1 MKEFWLVLLVALVF
15 AIVVFIVAMGLNK
28 LGWIKSNKLKD
39 EDKDWIPDSVETTI
53 AELRQDLKETKE
65 RLQQELSDVGDAI
78 KEVGNQISDVPQ
90 AFSGKKRPGRKKK
103 GNNGNSGS

>member
-1 MKEFWLVLLVALVF
+1 MKEFWIVLAAALVF

-39 EDKDWIPDSVETTI
+39 EDRDWIPDHVEENI
-53 AELRQDLKETKE
+53 RELREDLKETKV
-65 RLQQELSDVGDAI
+65 RLQQELSDVGAAV
-78 KEVGNQISDVPQ
+78 KEVGKQIGDVPQ

-103 GNNGNSGS
+103 SNNGGSGS